1 MGMVLF
7 SLVVGSWCCFIYFQS
22 RKQSVAPQSKSARVK
37 WLSKVS
43 GFVILSN
50 ISMDV
55 KLSEEICT
63 HWVVFVVFFS
73 NANSVRIAIKVATDR
88 ISIRSSAC

>member
-1 MGMVLF
+1 M
-7 SLVVGSWCCFIYFQS
+7 
-22 RKQSVAPQSKSARVK
+22 
-37 WLSKVS
+37 S
-43 GFVILSN
+43 GLVILSN

-63 HWVVFVVFFS
+63 RWVVSVVSFS
-73 NANSVRIAIKVATDR
+73 NANSVGITIKVATDR